1 MKHKIYDLMQV
12 TAC

>member
-12 TAC
+12 TVC